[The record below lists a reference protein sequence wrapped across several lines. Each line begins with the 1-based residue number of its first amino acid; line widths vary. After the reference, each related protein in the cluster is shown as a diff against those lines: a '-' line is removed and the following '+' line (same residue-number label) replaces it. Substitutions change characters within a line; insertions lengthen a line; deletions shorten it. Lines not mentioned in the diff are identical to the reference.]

1 MPHYFGYLR
10 PQSQNTLD
18 FNIISVVATWMKNQI
33 HMVFVFCV
41 WLRAICMGDLLMK
54 ATQGR
59 TFMDRSLRWSKIGF
73 ANISEAFIPY
83 FLKLFLRDI
92 WNTLYPMLINCTKPP
107 WETIMGLLM
116 LELSLEVG
124 NSREGRYILDV
135 GVLARQ
141 IFVIPGSQ
149 IESDHI
155 FFHRWSPLQFMA
167 VYGLA

>member
-1 MPHYFGYLR
+1 MDEESNSHG
-10 PQSQNTLD
+10 
-18 FNIISVVATWMKNQI
+18 
-33 HMVFVFCV
+33 FCV
-41 WLRAICMGDLLMK
+41 LRLTQSNLHGWRGDLLMK

-116 LELSLEVG
+116 LELSSEVG